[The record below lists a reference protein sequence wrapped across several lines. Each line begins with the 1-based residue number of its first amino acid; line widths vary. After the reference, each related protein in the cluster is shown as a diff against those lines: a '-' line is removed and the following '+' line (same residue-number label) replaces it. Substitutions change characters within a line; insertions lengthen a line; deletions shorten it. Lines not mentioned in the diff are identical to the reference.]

1 MLRSIFSIIILTFGF
16 VAFAQFPKGLPQGLP
31 QGNSGG
37 TSSGDPVTMKEVRA
51 LRRLEPKD
59 WSIKYLKFSYDAIPL
74 GRMVVKPDQK
84 GQEIQA
90 AISFYKY
97 FFVAEAGFQDI
108 TRGRSDFDYHS
119 SGTFFRLGPEVNML
133 KINDNGGAMTFGL
146 RYAQS
151 NFSDELSFVREV
163 GFGENN
169 YKYENPDARLIWME
183 LTTGLNLNVTKNMH
197 MGYTIRYKVF
207 RNIDR
212 INELRPYD
220 VPGFGKY
227 QNRSTMGFSYYI
239 GWAIPFKKLEEVP
252 AESK

>member
-1 MLRSIFSIIILTFGF
+1 MLRFIFSVIILILGFG
-16 VAFAQFPKGLPQGLP
+16 AFAQLPQGLP
-31 QGNSGG
+31 QGSG
-37 TSSGDPVTMKEVRA
+37 SSASVEPVTMKQVRA
-51 LRRLEPKD
+51 LRRQEPKD
-59 WSIKYLKFSYDAIPL
+59 WSIKYLKITYDAIPL
-74 GRMVVKPDQK
+74 GRMFVKPDQK

-108 TRGRSDFDYHS
+108 MRGRSNFDYHS
-119 SGTFFRLGPEVNML
+119 SGTYFRLGPEVNML
-133 KINDNGGAMTFGL
+133 KINDNGGTMTFGL

-151 NFSDELSFVREV
+151 NFSDQLSFVKNV

-169 YKYENPDARLIWME
+169 YEYENPNARLIWME
-183 LTTGLNLNVTKNMH
+183 ITTGMNLNVTKNMY

-212 INELRPYD
+212 IDVFRPFD
-220 VPGFGKY
+220 IPGFGKY

-239 GWAIPFKKLEEVP
+239 GWAIPFNKMEEVST
-252 AESK
+252 EVR